1 MFKEDQHLSEVW
13 LGPPPNLYLTKRPH
27 FSRAQNDLFF
37 LARWRNTI
45 NGVQFPSCNGT
56 VLNSCSEPVL
66 VSLRLTHSSLSFS
79 ESLSLPLSFRPHC
92 MCLTRLGLL
101 FPASQPEHSK
111 NLIYHLR
118 PTGNAHTH
126 IQTHTHTH
134 TFTYSDEPGSSWC
147 TFTRRQNTCK
157 HWWQWRTLCA
167 CTHTCGGKGLL
178 SITVAAGH

>member
-37 LARWRNTI
+37 LARWWNTI

-134 TFTYSDEPGSSWC
+134 IHILRW
-147 TFTRRQNTCK
+147 TRLELMHLHTSTK
-157 HWWQWRTLCA
+157 HMYALMAMAHTMCMHTHLWR
-167 CTHTCGGKGLL
+167 
-178 SITVAAGH
+178 